1 MPQHQCGDKG
11 TMSHTGCPS
20 APAQGRHRI
29 NRDEQIGGRHR
40 GGELV
45 ERHLLCGRVATP
57 ITSCK
62 PAAVD

>member
-1 MPQHQCGDKG
+1 
-11 TMSHTGCPS
+11 MSQRAG
-20 APAQGRHRI
+20 AMRRHRI

-40 GGELV
+40 GGELF
-45 ERHLLCGRVATP
+45 ERYLLCGRVATL